1 MNAKIIPIKSDE
13 LYKEESIESAII
25 LSKVLA
31 LAWIVKNISNLN
43 SYDEVLSLIKTPFYD
58 SLYEKFPVFRNKKML
73 PIEDSAI
80 VEVFLFFHNL
90 FNRAN
95 LLNLIDFLDKK
106 WIEWLKRLIFIN
118 ARRSNLSVEVYYI
131 IESIVNDLP
140 DIIKNNRLDKK
151 RKKDELINEVQDK
164 ISILV

>member
-13 LYKEESIESAII
+13 IYKEESMESIII

-43 SYDEVLSLIKTPFYD
+43 SYNDVVPLIKTPFYN
-58 SLYEKFPVFRNKKML
+58 SLCEKFPVFRNKKML

-106 WIEWLKRLIFIN
+106 WIEWLKKLIIKN
-118 ARRSNLSVEVYYI
+118 ARRSDLSVEVYYI
-131 IESIVNDLP
+131 IENIANDLP
-140 DIIKNNRLDKK
+140 DIVKNNRLDKK
-151 RKKDELINEVQDK
+151 WKKDELIGDIQNK
-164 ISILV
+164 ISVII